1 MVGVVVGILFE
12 LPKMLLM
19 KEMLFVKH
27 VKTLESLKEV
37 FMEINP
43 K

>member
-1 MVGVVVGILFE
+1 MGILFE
-12 LPKMLLM
+12 LPKTLLM

-37 FMEINP
+37 SMEINS